1 MTHPA
6 SPALELDD
14 CWRRVGVA
22 GDRSC
27 AALLEHVHCR
37 NCPVYADAAQRRLQR
52 PVDPAYRA
60 AWALELARPYP
71 PRPVLD
77 AAALVFR
84 VGAEWLAA
92 PMALVAAVAPL
103 ATPHRLPHRSGAN
116 GLLGIVNVDGRLL
129 PAVSLAALLGIDAAD
144 ADGAGGPGTATP
156 AGRHAFARL
165 LVLASS
171 GQSYALPV
179 DEVHGV
185 LRYAAIALRAPAATL
200 QRTPSPLL
208 AGVIDAGASGAVA
221 AAGSSAAPGIAH
233 GVGLLDG
240 ALLEQRLRDL
250 LR

>member
-6 SPALELDD
+6 DAMLELDD
-14 CWRRVGVA
+14 CWRRIGVA

-52 PVDPAYRA
+52 PVDPEYRA
-60 AWALELARPYP
+60 AWARELARPHP
-71 PRPVLD
+71 PQAALD
-77 AAALVFR
+77 AAALVLR

-92 PMALVAAVAPL
+92 PMEMVAAVAPL
-103 ATPHRLPHRSGAN
+103 AKPHRLPHRGGG

-129 PAVSLAALLGIDAAD
+129 PAVSLAALLGID
-144 ADGAGGPGTATP
+144 GAGSDGGIERAAPAP

-165 LVLASS
+165 LVLACG

-185 LRYAAIALRAPAATL
+185 LRYAAAALRVPAATL
-200 QRTPSPLL
+200 QRTPSALL
-208 AGVIDAGASGAVA
+208 AGVIDAEAAGAASG
-221 AAGSSAAPGIAH
+221 I
-233 GVGLLDG
+233 GLLDG
-240 ALLEQRLRDL
+240 ALLERRLREV